1 MKKFIPIAV
10 ILLFVSS
17 AAFAQGFG
25 EFNVGVGWDNG
36 YSVKTFVDP
45 VSIQVTGKFDNV
57 IPENDDIDTE
67 TDAEIAAYV
76 AYPVINFGE
85 SKLNVFGGFGVM
97 QTTRGIAVGTTT
109 YDKELD
115 YAVRLGIE
123 PEVMVTDN
131 IGLSAKA
138 GLQVK
143 LDQGYDG
150 LDDYGETDVGAWGGV
165 GVHWYFK

>member
-1 MKKFIPIAV
+1 MKKFIPIAI

-17 AAFAQGFG
+17 VAFAQDFG
-25 EFNVGVGWDNG
+25 EFNIGVGWDNG

-45 VSIQVTGKFDNV
+45 VSVQLTGKFDSV
-57 IPENDDIDTE
+57 IPENDDLDTE

-76 AYPVINFGE
+76 AYPVINFDE

-97 QTTRGIAVGTTT
+97 TTTRQITIGNTT
-109 YDKELD
+109 YDKEID
-115 YAVRLGIE
+115 FAVRLGIE

-131 IGLSAKA
+131 VGLSAKA

-150 LDDYGETDVGAWGGV
+150 LDDSGETDVGAWGSV